1 MLLKRHERGFFMKR
15 QRVDL
20 QIDDIPKEWYNIL
33 PDLPKPL
40 SPPIKN
46 TIPT

>member
-1 MLLKRHERGFFMKR
+1 MNR

-20 QIDDIPKEWYNIL
+20 QIDDIPKKWYNIL

-40 SPPIKN
+40 SPPINPATQKP
-46 TIPT
+46 IDPTARAR